1 MPYTQEQ
8 INGGQR
14 RINFELCDVD
24 TKLIGILK
32 EVVQTLKM
40 AAAAPS
46 ATGPLKRMDFSQLDR
61 LLDEAS
67 KQSEKVAEIK
77 PPGCEPPPPP
87 PPPPFP
93 N

>member
-1 MPYTQEQ
+1 MPYNQDQ
-8 INGGQR
+8 INFGQS
-14 RINFELCDVD
+14 RINFDLCKVNEKVID
-24 TKLIGILK
+24 ILK
-32 EVVQTLKM
+32 EVVETLKK

-46 ATGPLKRMDFSQLDR
+46 ATGPLKRMDFSKLDT
-61 LLDEAS
+61 LLAQAA
-67 KQSEKVAEIK
+67 KANLKVAEIK